1 MPVDRKDPHE
11 RAKRL
16 ARLIVGDIVLYNQ
29 DKIAEGIKND
39 TLLQVLEKELEVGRK
54 YYEKNVDPAVA
65 AQADYFNL
73 ALVDILVKERGNV
86 ESKIW

>member
-1 MPVDRKDPHE
+1 MTADRKDPHE
-11 RAKRL
+11 RARRL

-29 DKIAEGIKND
+29 EKIAEGIKND
-39 TLLQVLEKELEVGRK
+39 SLFQVLEQELEEGRK

-65 AQADYFNL
+65 DQVDYFSL
-73 ALVDILVKERGNV
+73 AVVDILVKGRGNV

>member
-39 TLLQVLEKELEVGRK
+39 TLFQVLEKELEVGRK
-54 YYEKNVDPAVA
+54 YYEKNVDPSVA
-65 AQADYFNL
+65 AQTDYFNL

>member
-1 MPVDRKDPHE
+1 MAVDRKDPHE

-16 ARLIVGDIVLYNQ
+16 ARLIVGDILLYNRE
-29 DKIAEGIKND
+29 KITEGIKND
-39 TLLQVLEKELEVGRK
+39 TLFQVLARELEEGQTF
-54 YYEKNVDPAVA
+54 YQKNVDPAVA

-73 ALVDILVKERGNV
+73 AVVDILVRGRGDV

>member
-39 TLLQVLEKELEVGRK
+39 TLFQVLEKELEVGRK
-54 YYEKNVDPAVA
+54 YYEK
-65 AQADYFNL
+65 
-73 ALVDILVKERGNV
+73 
-86 ESKIW
+86 

>member
-39 TLLQVLEKELEVGRK
+39 TLFQVLEKELEVGRK